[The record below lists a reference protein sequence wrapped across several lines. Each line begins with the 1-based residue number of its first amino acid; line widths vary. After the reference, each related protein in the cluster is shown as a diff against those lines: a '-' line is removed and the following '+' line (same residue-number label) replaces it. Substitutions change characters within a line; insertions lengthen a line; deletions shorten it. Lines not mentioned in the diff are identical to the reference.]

1 MTMRETRI
9 RAVRALASVAVA
21 LGLLAAPACGRVE
34 SAVQSSDE
42 RGTQSSKEH
51 EIQDR
56 QANADVVEALVGG
69 GESWKTDFSKISVP
83 PKEIVSGGPPK
94 DGIPAIDQPA
104 FESAAKADRWL
115 ESSDP
120 VLVVEHGG
128 EVKAYP
134 LAILIWHEIV
144 NDNVGGQPVAVT
156 FCPLCNTALVFDRNV
171 AGRLLDFGTTGRLRH
186 SDLLMYDRQTE
197 SWWQQAVGV
206 AIVGELLDTELEF
219 VPANTFSWE
228 MVRSLHPDVLVLSRD
243 TGHQREYG
251 RNPYVGYD
259 DPGGSPIPGLFSADE
274 DRRLPAMERVVALDI
289 GDGWAVGFTP
299 LSEARVVNDEVEDM
313 PFAVVWK
320 SGASS
325 ALDRSQVSSGR
336 DVGQTAVFDRH
347 LADRTLTLEW
357 KNGVLRDVETGSTWD
372 LAGRALT
379 GPLEGERLR
388 SVPHGNHFW
397 FSWVVFRPDTK
408 VWTD

>member
-1 MTMRETRI
+1 MK
-9 RAVRALASVAVA
+9 AVRELASVALA
-21 LGLLAAPACGRVE
+21 LVLLVAPACGRVE
-34 SAVQSSDE
+34 SAVQSSE
-42 RGTQSSKEH
+42 ESG
-51 EIQDR
+51 IQDR
-56 QANADVVEALVGG
+56 QANAAVVEALIGG
-69 GESWKTDFSKISVP
+69 GEPWKTDFSKISVP
-83 PKEIVSGGPPK
+83 PKEIVSGGPPR
-94 DGIPAIDQPA
+94 DGIPAIDHPA
-104 FESAAKADRWL
+104 FESAAEADRWL

-120 VLVVEHGG
+120 VVVVEYGG
-128 EVKAYP
+128 AVKAYP

-144 NDNVGGQPVAVT
+144 NDNVGGQPVSVT

-171 AGRLLDFGTTGRLRH
+171 AGRMLDFGTTGRLRH

-243 TGHQREYG
+243 TGHRRDYG

-259 DPGGSPIPGLFSADE
+259 DPGGSPIPGFFRADE
-274 DRRLPAMERVVALDI
+274 DRRMPAMERVVALDI
-289 GDGWAVGFTP
+289 GDGWAVGFSP
-299 LSEARVVNDEVEDM
+299 LSEVRVVNDEVEEM

-320 SGASS
+320 PGTSS
-325 ALDRSQVSSGR
+325 ALDGPQVSSGR

-357 KNGVLRDVETGSTWD
+357 KDGALRDVETGSTWD

-397 FSWVVFRPDTK
+397 FSWVVFRPDTR

>member
-1 MTMRETRI
+1 MKAGREL
-9 RAVRALASVAVA
+9 ALVAVA
-21 LGLLAAPACGRVE
+21 LGLFVAPACRRVE
-34 SAVQSSDE
+34 SAVQSSE
-42 RGTQSSKEH
+42 ESGSRNSEESG
-51 EIQDR
+51 IQDR
-56 QANADVVEALVGG
+56 QANANVVEALIGG

-83 PKEIVSGGPPK
+83 PKEIVSGGPPR
-94 DGIPAIDQPA
+94 DGIPAIDRPV
-104 FESAAKADRWL
+104 FESAAEADRWL

-128 EVKAYP
+128 AVKAYP

-144 NDNVGGQPVAVT
+144 NDNVGGQPVSVT

-171 AGRLLDFGTTGRLRH
+171 AGRMLDFGTTGRLRH

-228 MVRSLHPDVLVLSRD
+228 MVRALHPDVLVLSRD
-243 TGHQREYG
+243 TGHRRDYG

-259 DPGGSPIPGLFSADE
+259 DPGGSPIPGFFTADE
-274 DRRLPAMERVVALDI
+274 DQRMPAMERVVALDI
-289 GDGWAVGFTP
+289 GDGWAVGFSP
-299 LSEARVVNDEVEDM
+299 LSEVRVVNDEVEDM

-320 SGASS
+320 PGASS
-325 ALDRSQVSSGR
+325 ALDGQQVSSGR

-347 LADRTLTLEW
+347 LADRTLTFEW
-357 KNGVLRDVETGSTWD
+357 KNGALRDVETGSTWD

>member
-1 MTMRETRI
+1 MRE
-9 RAVRALASVAVA
+9 VASVAVA
-21 LGLLAAPACGRVE
+21 LGLLLAPACGRVE
-34 SAVQSSDE
+34 SAVQSSEENASRNSEE
-42 RGTQSSKEH
+42 RA
-51 EIQDR
+51 IQDR
-56 QANADVVEALVGG
+56 RANANVVEALIGG
-69 GESWKTDFSKISVP
+69 GESWRTDFSKISVP
-83 PKEIVSGGPPK
+83 AKEIVSGGPPK
-94 DGIPAIDQPA
+94 DGIPAIDHPA
-104 FESAAKADRWL
+104 FESAAEADRWL

-144 NDNVGGQPVAVT
+144 NDNVGGQPVSVT

-171 AGRLLDFGTTGRLRH
+171 AGRMLDFGTTGRLRH

-206 AIVGELLDTELEF
+206 AIVG
-219 VPANTFSWE
+219 
-228 MVRSLHPDVLVLSRD
+228 
-243 TGHQREYG
+243 
-251 RNPYVGYD
+251 YD
-259 DPGGSPIPGLFSADE
+259 DPGGSPILGFFTADE
-274 DRRLPAMERVVALDI
+274 DARLPAMERVVALDI
-289 GDGWAVGFTP
+289 GDGWAVGFSP
-299 LSEARVVNDEVEDM
+299 LSEVRVVNDEVEDTS
-313 PFAVVWK
+313 FAVVWK

-347 LADRTLTLEW
+347 LADRKLTLEW
-357 KNGVLRDVETGSTWD
+357 RNGGLRDVETGSTWD

-379 GPLEGERLR
+379 GPLQGQRLR